1 MNIDM
6 TMITNFITVAE
17 CGSFAKASEN
27 LHVSRQLLA
36 KQITRLEGDLGCRL
50 FSRSHTVLSLT
61 DPGTVYY
68 HFFKNFLD
76 EYPVLLE
83 NIHSLNGKNLV
94 KNTLRLG
101 ILCGEI
107 LEPSFICILETFQ
120 QKCPNIQVVIEARE
134 PYELQ
139 KFLLVRDLDL
149 IINFDYEINPSPYI
163 NSVKLWTTRNCIFAC
178 NNYPGI
184 EKKSSYMD
192 FADDP
197 CFISTSDSLTPH
209 NQILTFQ
216 RIWEKEGVHF
226 SNVKLQ
232 PNLKSLITNVELGT
246 GVTMMTKTSALGKND
261 NIRAFPLG
269 NTVSFLCV
277 WNSRNTD
284 PNLKILTDLI
294 KETYELS

>member
-36 KQITRLEGDLGCRL
+36 KQITRLEDDLGCRL
-50 FSRSHTVLSLT
+50 LSRSHTILSLT

-68 HFFKNFLD
+68 HFFKNFLE
-76 EYPVLLE
+76 EYPKLLE
-83 NIHSLNGKNLV
+83 NIHSLNGKNLI
-94 KNTLRLG
+94 KNVLRLG

-107 LEPSFICILETFQ
+107 LEPAFVNILEAFQ
-120 QKCPNIQVVIEARE
+120 QICPDVQVVIEARE

-139 KFLLVRDLDL
+139 KLLLVRSLDL
-149 IINFDYEINPSPYI
+149 IINFDFEINPSRYI
-163 NSVKLWTTRNCIFAC
+163 NTVKLWTTRNCIFAC
-178 NNYPGI
+178 KNYPGI
-184 EKKSSYMD
+184 EEKSSYKD

-197 CFISTSDSLTPH
+197 CFISASDSLTPH

-216 RIWEKEGVHF
+216 RLWDKEGVHF

-232 PNLKSLITNVELGT
+232 PNLKSLLSNVELGT
-246 GVTMMTKTSALGKND
+246 GVTMMTQTSALGKNE
-261 NIRAFPLG
+261 NIQAFPLG

-277 WNSRNTD
+277 WNNSNTD

-294 KETYELS
+294 KKTYELS